1 MDASDYKEKL
11 RQARERKGW
20 SIHEAATQ
28 VAENSITSRA
38 NYYDIEQCEG
48 DLTSCCSLNEISRI
62 SKLLNVHPRDLFCD
76 EKPAVISISD
86 VVKNI
91 QKHGVEKKIPINEFE
106 DIVGWRVEDCLTNPA
121 KVLNEWNIDC
131 LLDVSRELN
140 IDWRCVIAGL

>member
-28 VAENSITSRA
+28 VADNSITSRA

-48 DLTSCCSLNEISRI
+48 DLTGCCSLNEVSRI
-62 SKLLNVHPRDLFCD
+62 SKLLNVRPSDLFCD
-76 EKPAVISISD
+76 EKPVAISISD

-91 QKHGVEKKIPINEFE
+91 QKHCAEKKIPINEFE
-106 DIVGWRVEDCLTNPA
+106 DIVGWRVEGSLTNPA
-121 KVLNEWNIDC
+121 KALNEWNIDC
-131 LLDVSRELN
+131 LMNVCRELN
-140 IDWRCVIAGL
+140 IDWRSVIAGL